1 MSGRY
6 VLAIAAVGCFAAS
19 ARAASLD
26 PIYTATDLRMV
37 FGAVPPKAYYYEP
50 GFAFGGQPGH
60 ILLDDVTVHAP
71 GTPVL
76 PQTLFNVKKIT
87 FGITRKAA
95 APAVAITPYY
105 ATLQQ
110 DAFAFGGTGDG
121 PNYDPLS
128 PTPIAAPVN
137 LPANPGGLVQDLEI
151 SFGFDNGYQTL
162 FNVTGATASP
172 DTNYRSFAA
181 GLNFS
186 VNDGNNGWTVAKNLD
201 NLDLLWDY
209 ISNADFDEF
218 TFETDGEGP
227 IIGTQYVKVYGLVL
241 SGVAADA
248 DVDGDV
254 DVNDLG
260 ILASN
265 WQTTNDFVNGDFDFS
280 GFVDVNDLG
289 ILASNWQVGVGGGPS
304 LQEAMAQVGLGNVA
318 IPEPAA
324 LALLPLGLALAR
336 RRRA

>member
-1 MSGRY
+1 
-6 VLAIAAVGCFAAS
+6 LAVALAGSLSAAAH
-19 ARAASLD
+19 AASLD
-26 PIYTATDLRMV
+26 PIYTATDPRMV
-37 FGAVPPKAYYYEP
+37 FGAVPPRAYYYEP

-60 ILLDDVTVHAP
+60 ILFDDVTVHAP

-95 APAVAITPYY
+95 APAVTITPYY
-105 ATLQQ
+105 AALSP

-121 PNYDPLS
+121 PNYDPVS
-128 PTPIAAPVN
+128 PTQMAAPMN
-137 LPANPGGLVQDLEI
+137 LDANGGPLVQDLEI

-162 FNVTGATASP
+162 FNVVGATASP
-172 DTNYRSFAA
+172 NANYRSFAA

-186 VNDGNNGWTVAKNLD
+186 VNDGDNGWTVAKNLD

-209 ISNADFDEF
+209 ISNSDFDEF
-218 TFETDGEGP
+218 TYPTDGEGT
-227 IIGTQYVKVYGLVL
+227 IIGTQYIKVYGLVL

-248 DVDGDV
+248 TVDGQV
-254 DVNDLG
+254 DVADLG

-265 WQTTNDFVNGDFDFS
+265 WQTNNDFVNGDFDFS
-280 GFVDVNDLG
+280 GFVDVADLG
-289 ILASNWQVGVGGGPS
+289 ILASNWQVGVGGSSGPS
-304 LQEAMAQVGLGNVA
+304 FQEALAAVGLGHVA
-318 IPEPAA
+318 IPEPAM
-324 LALLPLGLALAR
+324 LGILSLGMLLAR